1 MKWDNDNLK
10 HEKFLLLDGIMAFSN
25 KFRDR
30 DPSEISWKELTDFID
45 KFFEKDN
52 ETNIP

>member
-1 MKWDNDNLK
+1 MWDNDSLGNKK
-10 HEKFLLLDGIMAFSN
+10 HMILDAIIAFGN

-30 DPSEISWKELTDFID
+30 DASHISLKELTDFID

-52 ETNIP
+52 ETHKP